1 MNSAQTYRYL
11 IHREEE
17 HKQMKKE
24 IERTCRKYAAAVLED
39 VANGFMTADPITA
52 KNMQY
57 YGSHIRGVL
66 KQKAREL
73 RDDE

>member
-1 MNSAQTYRYL
+1 
-11 IHREEE
+11 
-17 HKQMKKE
+17 MKKE